1 MLLLERLGAGL
12 QKDGRKVL
20 LAVKAMRVESSNAW
34 RSVLDDLIGRGA
46 LPRRPSVPQPDD
58 ACQRPHSQCKI
69 PPEAAGVV
77 ARYRCAI
84 KMYLIRMYWPAR
96 RRHRQNGP

>member
-20 LAVKAMRVESSNAW
+20 LAVKAMGESSDAW

-46 LPRRPSVPQPDD
+46 LPPPDLPD
-58 ACQRPHSQCKI
+58 R
-69 PPEAAGVV
+69 
-77 ARYRCAI
+77 
-84 KMYLIRMYWPAR
+84 
-96 RRHRQNGP
+96 